1 MFNLGLKANKQIDLF
16 KNSMANYKE
25 IGQMIDQLYK
35 QVFNLN
41 TNIQQEIQDLVSEI
55 INKKNV
61 IKRLRERNNNNK

>member
-41 TNIQQEIQDLVSEI
+41 TNIQ
-55 INKKNV
+55 
-61 IKRLRERNNNNK
+61 